1 MAFFYR
7 KGVDESIA
15 SAKEFSLNATYAST
29 AKPGDVVMLSSG
41 EVVLATTG
49 ATAVLGVV
57 QGFVFAG
64 VGVTPTKVL
73 VNIDPESIYE
83 AEYVGAGALTVGTS
97 YGIDGS
103 SKVDTADTSVPIVKI
118 IEVVGGKPYVAI
130 SARQLI

>member
-7 KGVDESIA
+7 KGIDESLA
-15 SAKEFSLNATYAST
+15 SAKEFTLNTTYAAT

-49 ATAVLGVV
+49 ATSVLGVV
-57 QGFVFAG
+57 QGFIFEG
-64 VGVTPTKVL
+64 VGVTPKTVL

-83 AEYVGAGALTVGTS
+83 AEYVGAGALTVGTG
-97 YGIDGS
+97 YGIDGN
-103 SKVDTADTSVPIVKI
+103 SKLDTADTSVVVAKIV
-118 IEVVGGKPYVAI
+118 EVVGGKPYVNI